1 MANETEGGG
10 ETVKL
15 ADISHDPDWI
25 IWVVFVIL
33 AVISIVLISGHG
45 GGLVAGYNAASK
57 EEKAGYDEKRLCRT
71 VGIGI
76 AVIAFLVLASGLF
89 ANVLP
94 ASFAYVLL
102 GAVLVDII
110 VIFIIGNTVCRK

>member
-1 MANETEGGG
+1 MVNETEGDG

-57 EEKAGYDEKRLCRT
+57 EEKVGFDEKRLCRT
-71 VGIGI
+71 VGVGTS
-76 AVIAFLVLASGLF
+76 VIALLVLASGLF

-102 GAVLVDII
+102 GAVFVDII
-110 VIFIIGNTVCRK
+110 VIFIIRNAVCRK

>member
-1 MANETEGGG
+1 M
-10 ETVKL
+10 KL
-15 ADISHDPDWI
+15 ADISHGPDWI
-25 IWVVFVIL
+25 IWIVFVIL
-33 AVISIVLISGHG
+33 TVISIILISGHG
-45 GGLVAGYNAASK
+45 GGLIVGYNAASK

-76 AVIAFLVLASGLF
+76 AVIALLVLASGLF

-102 GAVLVDII
+102 VALLVDII